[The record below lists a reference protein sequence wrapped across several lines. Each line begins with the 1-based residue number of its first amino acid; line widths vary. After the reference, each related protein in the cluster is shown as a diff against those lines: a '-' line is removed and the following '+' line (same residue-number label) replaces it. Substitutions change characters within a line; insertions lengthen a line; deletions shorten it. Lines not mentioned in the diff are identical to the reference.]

1 MGGVSTRPHDWHRS
15 CINPNKI
22 IEDTEGDALGRHL
35 CEEFMTRL
43 INNTKTAMLLGG
55 LMGLCLLVGSAF
67 GERGLIMGLVI
78 GGGMN
83 LFAFFFSDK
92 LAIAAMRGRELTPET
107 GGDLYRM
114 VDELRQRAGLPM
126 PKVYLCPHEAP
137 NAFATGRSPS
147 RSAVAFTQGLVNS
160 MTPAELEGVAAHELA
175 HIKNRDTLT
184 STIAATIAGALSF
197 LAQWGFLMSPG
208 SNSERPH
215 PMIGILAMLLA
226 PIGAAIIKGAISRSR
241 EFVADHDAAKLT
253 GSPDGLISA
262 LRKLDSLAGRIPLR
276 QPNPAMNNLFIVEP
290 MMGQTL
296 TSLFATHPPT
306 SKRIAALMA
315 LRGDSTEPT
324 SMPHERALGWA
335 PGAMQPRRWS
345 RF

>member
-1 MGGVSTRPHDWHRS
+1 MIRS
-15 CINPNKI
+15 
-22 IEDTEGDALGRHL
+22 
-35 CEEFMTRL
+35 
-43 INNTKTAMLLGG
+43 INNFKTVLLLGA
-55 LMGLCLLVGSAF
+55 LMGLCMVVGSAF
-67 GERGLIMGLVI
+67 GRQGLLIGFLV

-92 LAIAAMRGRELTPET
+92 IAIASMKGRELTPET

-114 VDELRQRAGLPM
+114 VDALRQRAGLPM

-137 NAFATGRSPS
+137 NAFATGRSPNK
-147 RSAVAFTQGLVNS
+147 SAVAFTQGLINVMS
-160 MTPAELEGVAAHELA
+160 PGELEGVIAHELA

-197 LAQWGFLMSPG
+197 VAQWGFFLSPG

-215 PMIGILAMLLA
+215 PFIGIIAMLLA

-241 EFVADHDAAKLT
+241 EFVADHDAAQMV

-262 LRKLDSLAGRIPLR
+262 LRKLDTLAQRIPLR
-276 QPNPAMNNLFIVEP
+276 QPNPAMNNLFIIEP
-290 MMGQTL
+290 MMGRGL
-296 TSLFATHPPT
+296 NNLFATHPPT
-306 SKRIAALMA
+306 TKRIAALQTLQA
-315 LRGDSTEPT
+315 ESGQPSL
-324 SMPHERALGWA
+324 MPHERALEWTTTDA
-335 PGAMQPRRWS
+335 HPPASLQPRRWS